1 MDLNKVFVIGRL
13 TSDPQTRT
21 TPSGQLVASFSLAT
35 NRVWRDK
42 NGERKEDTQFHNI
55 VAWAR
60 QAEIIKQFTTKGSTL
75 LIEGHLQTRAWQDR
89 DNQNRRTTEI
99 ICENLQLG
107 PRPANMPGGGGS
119 FYSKPP
125 EKNSADQE
133 EKSPQTKVEEMPS
146 IDLDDTPSEI
156 KDEDLPF

>member
-1 MDLNKVFVIGRL
+1 MDLNKAFIIGRL

-35 NRVWRDK
+35 NRIWRDK

-60 QAEIIKQFTTKGSTL
+60 QAEIIRQFAVKGTTL
-75 LIEGHLQTRAWQDR
+75 FIEGHLQTRSWQDR
-89 DNQNRRTTEI
+89 DGQNRRTTEV

-107 PRPANMPGGGGS
+107 PKPANMPSGGS
-119 FYSKPP
+119 FYSKPKENNP
-125 EKNSADQE
+125 INQE
-133 EKSPQTKVEEMPS
+133 EKPTPAREEEIPS
-146 IDLDDTPSEI
+146 IDLDETSSEI